1 MQNARGYYGTHMRV
15 LQGLQDANDY
25 HGTYMGVLQWM
36 QNAYGYFL
44 DLYAGIAY
52 LKMALWS
59 S

>member
-1 MQNARGYYGTHMRV
+1 MNAKCCV
-15 LQGLQDANDY
+15 
-25 HGTYMGVLQWM
+25 VV
-36 QNAYGYFL
+36 L